1 MDVVQV
7 TVSVPS
13 REVGAEIARS
23 VVDRRLAAC
32 VQVLG
37 PMTSTYRWQG
47 KVETAEEWI
56 VLLKTTA
63 DRAGDLVAHIREVH
77 PYDVPEVIVTA
88 VVAGNP
94 DYLAWVAAETA
105 P

>member
-23 VVDRRLAAC
+23 VVNRRLAAC